1 MKLTK
6 IQKITNYA
14 KNHPEGFSPKQLME
28 DTKLKDKNIWVT
40 LSKMKKQGLLKHDT
54 KTRKYKLLNT
64 FNKPGKVKFEP
75 ARDGDIKTIEYLSKE
90 LLDHAEKYKR
100 LHDQYVDAL
109 AIIRYLENKLFI
121 LIRGSENEDNDARGK
136 G

>member
-1 MKLTK
+1 VKLTK

-28 DTKLKDKNIWVT
+28 DTKIKDKNIWVT
-40 LSKMKKQGLLKHDT
+40 LSKMKKQGLLKHNT

-64 FNKPGKVKFEP
+64 FNKPGKVKLDP
-75 ARDGDIKTIEYLSKE
+75 ARENDVQTISYLVDQTVDLATARDEANK
-90 LLDHAEKYKR
+90 KYE
-100 LHDQYVDAL
+100 DAL
-109 AIIRYLENKLFI
+109 AIIRYLEHKLI
-121 LIRGSENEDNDARGK
+121 TSIQYATRSDDARGK